1 MATKKKNLKK
11 SAKTAKPT
19 AAAQPQQASAGQQ
32 APQQDPTA
40 LSIGDLKNLSTIL
53 DVASTRGAFKANEM
67 AGVGFLY
74 NQAMPMGDNTG
85 QPGDGQTGP
94 KRHFKHIGEL
104 VDGGAKVVI
113 MYRTVP
119 GEPNNCLVVGTKF
132 LPDQYHN
139 ALMKAVESDGG
150 QDADEFAD
158 FASRQTFP
166 DGTNMLAMLHND
178 NYIKKFKSNE
188 IMVTY
193 GNTDEGRILL
203 NKLNEMIAKEKGV
216 SVKDLANDP
225 EAAEKAPA
233 KKVTTKKADAKKT
246 SAKE

>member
-1 MATKKKNLKK
+1 MATLMNV
-11 SAKTAKPT
+11 
-19 AAAQPQQASAGQQ
+19 
-32 APQQDPTA
+32 
-40 LSIGDLKNLSTIL
+40 N
-53 DVASTRGAFKANEM
+53 
-67 AGVGFLY
+67 

-85 QPGDGQTGP
+85 QAGDGQTGP

-104 VDGGAKVVI
+104 ADGSKAKVVI
-113 MYRTVP
+113 LYRTVP
-119 GEPNNCLVVGTKF
+119 GEADNCLVVGTKF

-139 ALMKAVESDGG
+139 ALMKAVESEGG
-150 QDADEFAD
+150 QDAEEFAD

-178 NYIKKFKSNE
+178 NYIKKFKTKD

-193 GNTDEGRILL
+193 GNTAEGRILL

-225 EAAEKAPA
+225 EAVETKAPA
-233 KKVTTKKADAKKT
+233 KKATKKADAKET
-246 SAKE
+246 AAKE

>member
-1 MATKKKNLKK
+1 MATLMNV
-11 SAKTAKPT
+11 
-19 AAAQPQQASAGQQ
+19 
-32 APQQDPTA
+32 
-40 LSIGDLKNLSTIL
+40 N
-53 DVASTRGAFKANEM
+53 
-67 AGVGFLY
+67 

-85 QPGDGQTGP
+85 QSGDGQTGP

-119 GEPNNCLVVGTKF
+119 SEADNCLVVGTKF
-132 LPDQYHN
+132 LPDLYHN

-150 QDADEFAD
+150 QEADEFAD

-178 NYIKKFKSNE
+178 NYIKKFKTKE

-193 GNTDEGRILL
+193 GNTEDGKILL

-216 SVKDLANDP
+216 KVADLAQTDP
-225 EAAEKAPA
+225 DAPA
-233 KKVTTKKADAKKT
+233 KETKATKKKADAKET
-246 SAKE
+246 ATKE

>member
-1 MATKKKNLKK
+1 MATLVNVN
-11 SAKTAKPT
+11 
-19 AAAQPQQASAGQQ
+19 
-32 APQQDPTA
+32 D
-40 LSIGDLKNLSTIL
+40 
-53 DVASTRGAFKANEM
+53 
-67 AGVGFLY
+67 
-74 NQAMPMGDNTG
+74 QAMPMGDNTG
-85 QPGDGQTGP
+85 QAGDGQTGP

-104 VDGGAKVVI
+104 ADESKAKVVI

-119 GEPNNCLVVGTKF
+119 GEADNCLVVGTKF

-139 ALMKAVESDGG
+139 ALMKAVESEGG

-178 NYIKKFKSNE
+178 NYIKKFKTKD

-193 GNTDEGRILL
+193 GSDADGRILL

-216 SVKDLANDP
+216 SVKDLAKDP
-225 EAAEKAPA
+225 EATTEAPA
-233 KKVTTKKADAKKT
+233 KKTTKKADAKKT
-246 SAKE
+246 AAKE

>member
-1 MATKKKNLKK
+1 MATLMNV
-11 SAKTAKPT
+11 
-19 AAAQPQQASAGQQ
+19 
-32 APQQDPTA
+32 
-40 LSIGDLKNLSTIL
+40 N
-53 DVASTRGAFKANEM
+53 
-67 AGVGFLY
+67 

-85 QPGDGQTGP
+85 QTGDGQTGP

-104 VDGGAKVVI
+104 ADESKAKVVI

-119 GEPNNCLVVGTKF
+119 GEADNCLVVGTKF

-139 ALMKAVESDGG
+139 ALMKAVESEGG
-150 QDADEFAD
+150 QEADEFAD

-178 NYIKKFKSNE
+178 NYIKKFKTKE

-193 GNTDEGRILL
+193 GSTEEGKILL

-216 SVKDLANDP
+216 SVKDLAKDT
-225 EAAEKAPA
+225 EASAAGKKA
-233 KKVTTKKADAKKT
+233 TTKKKADAKET
-246 SAKE
+246 AAKE